1 MSCRRLSLTPQWT
14 IFARTLMPSPKRLR
28 HFVPALRRAGWVAYD
43 QHLKANQVESGVRSD
58 GEVVILVLRTRFDGR

>member
-1 MSCRRLSLTPQWT
+1 
-14 IFARTLMPSPKRLR
+14 MPSPKRLR